1 MVDRTVQLMGYLLA
15 ESWADMLVGLME
27 IHSAVLLGSTTV
39 ACLAMSM
46 VGWMEPLKVVMREYS
61 LVDWKDFGSA
71 GSMGSATAVL
81 LEILFRLIR

>member
-27 IHSAVLLGSTTV
+27 IHSGSTTV